1 MGDYPCE
8 PRNRV
13 PAAMNPREIDQIG
26 PYPVVEFLAEGG
38 MAWVFKVEDPK
49 FHVHRALKMLKPQ
62 AAQGDEFRRF
72 ESEAKLLARID
83 HPNLVTI
90 FDLGQDEA
98 TGCHYYTMTLVDGA
112 PLSESEPLRPEP
124 AISIFLDVLSA
135 LERLHLEGIVHRDI
149 KPGNI
154 LVMSDGRVLLGDLGI
169 AREQDSLISLTRTG
183 MALGSVQYMSPEQ
196 ARGEQVTPASD
207 VFSIGLSLY
216 QVLTGETIYEAV
228 DEVDASSGEQVLM
241 YLGALL
247 HSGGE
252 LAFRFPRSVPR
263 ALQRV
268 VEKACRFDPEQRH
281 PDAGALRIALLEARH
296 AVQDAPRRGPRRAGR
311 WLAIAAALALAA
323 AGAWYGWKW
332 FEARGPAI
340 PPVYRA
346 AIEQIRDPGV
356 SVGVKRV
363 VVAQMGADPSASAT
377 EVLLAASAERS
388 PQVAVEAVK
397 SLSGRTD
404 ERVTRQLIA
413 LLDSPEFTVRAW
425 AARGLGESGRA
436 SARPALE
443 TRLAREVEAPVRRQ
457 LEQAIEKLAAA
468 PPESGAR

>member
-1 MGDYPCE
+1 
-8 PRNRV
+8 
-13 PAAMNPREIDQIG
+13 MNPRDIEQIG

-49 FHVHRALKMLKPQ
+49 FHVYRALKMLKPQ

-90 FDLGQDEA
+90 FDLGQDDQ
-98 TGCHYYTMTLVDGA
+98 TGCLYYTMTFVDGA
-112 PLSESEPLRPEP
+112 PLSDGDPLRPD
-124 AISIFLDVLSA
+124 AATSIFLDVLSA
-135 LERLHLEGIVHRDI
+135 LERLHLEGIVHRDV

-196 ARGEQVTPASD
+196 ARGEPVSPASD
-207 VFSIGLSLY
+207 VFSVGLSLY

-252 LAFRFPRSVPR
+252 LSFRFPRSVPR
-263 ALQRV
+263 PLQRV
-268 VEKACRFDPEQRH
+268 VERACRFDPEQRY
-281 PDAGALRIALLEARH
+281 PDAGAVRMALLEARH
-296 AVQDAPRRGPRRAGR
+296 AARAPVRGGKRRSWRG
-311 WLAIAAALALAA
+311 LAVAALLALAA
-323 AGAWYGWKW
+323 AGGWYGWQLY
-332 FEARGPAI
+332 EQRAPET
-340 PPVYRA
+340 PPIYRA

-356 SVGVKRV
+356 SIGAKRSL
-363 VVAQMGADPSASAT
+363 VAQMGADRSAGAT
-377 EVLLAASAERS
+377 GALLAASADGS
-388 PQVAVEAVK
+388 PQVAVDAVK
-397 SLSGRTD
+397 FLSARMD
-404 ERVTRQLIA
+404 ERVAAQLIA

-425 AARGLGESGRA
+425 AARGLGEAGWRP
-436 SARPALE
+436 ARPALE
-443 TRLAREVEAPVRRQ
+443 ARLTREVEAPVQRQ
-457 LEQAIEKLAAA
+457 LQQAIERLASPAA
-468 PPESGAR
+468 SPEVQ

>member
-1 MGDYPCE
+1 
-8 PRNRV
+8 
-13 PAAMNPREIDQIG
+13 MNPREIDQIG

-49 FHVHRALKMLKPQ
+49 FHVPRALKMLKPQ

-90 FDLGQDEA
+90 FDLGQDEH
-98 TGCHYYTMTLVDGA
+98 TGCHYYTMTFVDGA
-112 PLSESEPLRPEP
+112 PLSESEPLRPE
-124 AISIFLDVLSA
+124 ATISIFLDVLSA

-196 ARGEQVTPASD
+196 ARGEAVTPASD

-252 LAFRFPRSVPR
+252 LSFRFPRGVPR

-268 VEKACRFDPEQRH
+268 IERACRFDPAERYA
-281 PDAGALRIALLEARH
+281 DAGALRIALLEARH
-296 AVQDAPRRGPRRAGR
+296 AAQDARGGAASGLWRG
-311 WLAIAAALALAA
+311 LAIALGLALVA
-323 AGAWYGWKW
+323 AGAWLGWRQ
-332 FEARGPAI
+332 FAARAPEVAPYYQTALERVRNPAI
-340 PPVYRA
+340 A
-346 AIEQIRDPGV
+346 AD
-356 SVGVKRV
+356 VKRGL
-363 VVAQMGADPSASAT
+363 VAQIGSDAAPGATD
-377 EVLLAASAERS
+377 VLIAASSDPS
-388 PQVAVEAVK
+388 PQVAVDAVK
-397 SLSGRTD
+397 LLSARVD
-404 ERVTRQLIA
+404 ERVAGQLIA
-413 LLDSPEFTVRAW
+413 LLDAPEFTVRAW
-425 AARGLGESGRA
+425 AARGLGEAGWK

-443 TRLAREVEAPVRRQ
+443 ARLARETEAPVQRQ
-457 LEQAIEKLAAA
+457 LQQAIERLQRS
-468 PPESGAR
+468 PGVQ

>member
-1 MGDYPCE
+1 
-8 PRNRV
+8 
-13 PAAMNPREIDQIG
+13 MNPREIEQIG

-49 FHVHRALKMLKPQ
+49 FRVHRALKMLKPQ

-90 FDLGQDEA
+90 FDLGQDEQ
-98 TGCHYYTMTLVDGA
+98 TGCHYYTMTFVDGA
-112 PLSESEPLRPEP
+112 RLADSEPLRPEA

-196 ARGEQVTPASD
+196 ARGEQVSPASD
-207 VFSIGLSLY
+207 VFSIGLALY

-263 ALQRV
+263 SLQRV
-268 VEKACRFDPEQRH
+268 IEKACRFDPEQRY

-296 AVQDAPRRGPRRAGR
+296 AAQNALSAGPSRRWRG
-311 WLAIAAALALAA
+311 LTIAVLLALTA
-323 AGAWYGWKW
+323 AGAWGAWRL
-332 FEARGPAI
+332 FERSPAI
-340 PPVYRA
+340 PPVYQA
-346 AIEQIRDPGV
+346 AIERIRDPEV
-356 SVGVKRV
+356 SIGVKRSL
-363 VVAQMGADPSASAT
+363 VAQMGADRSASAT
-377 EVLLAASAERS
+377 DVLLAASAESS
-388 PQVAVEAVK
+388 PQVAVDAVK
-397 SLSGRTD
+397 SLAQRTD
-404 ERVTRQLIA
+404 ERVAGRLIA

-425 AARGLGESGRA
+425 SARALGEAGWQP
-436 SARPALE
+436 ARPALE
-443 TRLAREVEAPVRRQ
+443 ARLAREVEAPVQRQ
-457 LEQAIEKLAAA
+457 LQQAIERLEAR
-468 PPESGAR
+468 SGVK